1 MTPEF
6 ALDCFWKA
14 CVEDGGMDSGALKA
28 AMAAYVGVH
37 LAQPQGGHVPEN
49 SFGNIKPPAW
59 HDAPTVPGL
68 WVVGSRCLH
77 INELD
82 LPIYKDS
89 HCRWYGPISDDVGG
103 KP

>member
-1 MTPEF
+1 MTRKPYE
-6 ALDCFWKA
+6 APRCIHCGRHPNDAKWDLTPVA
-14 CVEDGGMDSGALKA
+14 PVRQG
-28 AMAAYVGVH
+28 
-37 LAQPQGGHVPEN
+37 PQ
-49 SFGNIKPPAW
+49 W

-68 WVVGSRCLH
+68 WIVGSRCLH

>member
-6 ALDCFWKA
+6 AVECFWKA
-14 CVEDGGMDSGALKA
+14 CVEDGDMDSGALKA
-28 AMAAYVGVH
+28 AMAAYVGVPV
-37 LAQPQGGHVPEN
+37 AQPQG
-49 SFGNIKPPAW
+49 KPAW

-82 LPIYKDS
+82 LPIYERS
-89 HCRWYGPISDDVGG
+89 NCRWYGPIPDDGG